1 MHDTSLSGSA
11 SPPLPPARVVPL
23 WLLALITLSG
33 TLAMHMFVPA
43 LPDAARDLGATP
55 SAMQM
60 TVSIY
65 ILGLAFGQL
74 IYGPFSDRFG
84 RRPTLLAGL
93 GLYTAASVVAASVF
107 DPQSLIA
114 ARLVQALGGC
124 AGLALG
130 RAVVRDTAGAVDT
143 ARRLALM
150 NLMVALGPGLAP
162 IVGGTLATAFG
173 WRSVFIALAALGA
186 ALILLTWRLLPET
199 GNRASATNVATLAR
213 DYRGLVASRAFLGF
227 ALGGGCATTSMY
239 AFVASAP
246 FIFTRELNR
255 PEHEVG
261 FYLAVLIGGVLI
273 GSALTS
279 RLIPR
284 LPLGRVLVGANLVSV
299 VASFVLL
306 TVTLMHGLTVWWA
319 VGTMFV
325 FTIGAGIASP
335 TALTKAVD
343 VNPRVTGSA
352 SGLYGF
358 AQMIVGALCTTLA
371 GLGSDP
377 AVTTAMVLAGAGV
390 VAQLSFWMALRS

>member
-1 MHDTSLSGSA
+1 
-11 SPPLPPARVVPL
+11 PL

-33 TLAMHMFVPA
+33 TLAMHMFVHA
-43 LPDAARDLGATP
+43 LPDAARALGATP
-55 SAMQM
+55 AAMQM
-60 TVSIY
+60 TISVY

-74 IYGPFSDRFG
+74 IYGPLSDRFG
-84 RRPTLLAGL
+84 RRPTLMAGL
-93 GLYTAASVVAASVF
+93 GLYTAAGIAAACVL
-107 DPQSLIA
+107 DPHSLIA

-162 IVGGTLATAFG
+162 ILGGALTTAFG
-173 WRSVFIALAALGA
+173 WRAVFIVLAALGL

-199 GNRASATNVATLAR
+199 GNRGSATDLATLGR
-213 DYRGLVASRAFLGF
+213 NYRGLLASPAFLGF

-246 FIFTRELNR
+246 FIFTRELGR

-261 FYLAVLIGGVLI
+261 FYLAVLIGGVLV
-273 GSALTS
+273 GSVLTS

-299 VASFVLL
+299 LASFVLL
-306 TVTLMHGLTVWWA
+306 AVTLLGGLTVWWA
-319 VGTMFV
+319 VGTMFA

-335 TALTKAVD
+335 TALTRAVD
-343 VNPRVTGSA
+343 VDPRVTGSA

-358 AQMIVGALCTTLA
+358 AQMAVGAVCTTLA

-377 AVTTAMVLAGAGV
+377 AVTTAVVLVGAGM
-390 VAQLSFWMALRS
+390 VAQVSFWLALRS